1 MMDSSKD
8 AQVDQI
14 DRIRTN
20 LPELSVFKVVT
31 NDNQSTE
38 SSPKPDCKQ
47 DDLVKERERVK
58 DDVEGESIGEPKT
71 RSRLSSSFSSEFNS
85 SEYELEDSELETSLT
100 SSEPSSLPGLVP
112 SPQLPS
118 PDPSMLCIIVSKGV
132 PENLAN
138 VALQVT
144 RNRSVAEAIHWIN
157 NIHDDDE
164 EEEGMNLDDIVL
176 VLIVNSSLAMSPGR
190 MYVEGARAVARL
202 SLMVKDEFGL
212 EMLELVD
219 QGSSEVRLATDSRH
233 MEDVMET
240 IEMSRMDGMSNYL
253 TASFSRDSMTDDEEV
268 SDKYVMAIFGDA
280 ADIEELVGSL
290 PLMIN

>member
-1 MMDSSKD
+1 
-8 AQVDQI
+8 
-14 DRIRTN
+14 
-20 LPELSVFKVVT
+20 
-31 NDNQSTE
+31 
-38 SSPKPDCKQ
+38 
-47 DDLVKERERVK
+47 
-58 DDVEGESIGEPKT
+58 
-71 RSRLSSSFSSEFNS
+71 
-85 SEYELEDSELETSLT
+85 
-100 SSEPSSLPGLVP
+100 
-112 SPQLPS
+112 
-118 PDPSMLCIIVSKGV
+118 
-132 PENLAN
+132 
-138 VALQVT
+138 
-144 RNRSVAEAIHWIN
+144 
-157 NIHDDDE
+157 
-164 EEEGMNLDDIVL
+164 MNLDDIVL

-219 QGSSEVRLATDSRH
+219 QGSSEGRLATDSRH